1 MTASLSSLP
10 VELLREIVRLVEE
23 QDLEAWKRGVEIAEP
38 PPLYRDDAP
47 VWPVDVVAGRF
58 SSFYERGV
66 QALSLVNKQLRQ
78 VALPH
83 LYEASC
89 ALSAALRWRADAA
102 LTFVRST

>member
-1 MTASLSSLP
+1 MAASLSSLP
-10 VELLREIVRLVEE
+10 AELLREIVRLVKE
-23 QDLEAWKRGVEIAEP
+23 QDLKACEGDVEISEP

-58 SSFYERGV
+58 SPFYERGV